1 MLFFVKQNSRKA
13 TEKKLPTLQLRSF
26 CYCNLISKIVNS
38 NLRFSNNSVRFS
50 CCNFSCL
57 QIKWCCA
64 FLTKFS
70 LHNKFIHFVNA
81 WEKKNPDLIKI
92 PLKHYSACPKE
103 KMEVRKQYYLSH
115 FFLSSENERILRR
128 AKR

>member
-13 TEKKLPTLQLRSF
+13 TEKKLPTLPLRSF
-26 CYCNLISKIVNS
+26 CYCNLISKTINS

-64 FLTKFS
+64 FLTKIS
-70 LHNKFIHFVNA
+70 LHNKYFTTLKRGKR
-81 WEKKNPDLIKI
+81 KKKTPDLIKI
-92 PLKHYSACPKE
+92 PHSLNSGKNGINNIANAVPFFPSNKQSNVLKE
-103 KMEVRKQYYLSH
+103 
-115 FFLSSENERILRR
+115 F
-128 AKR
+128 